1 MSRHGSLAEQL
12 APLLA
17 YRNRPQEE
25 YEPLRTNWNL
35 THDNDNYDEG
45 DEDQRSDIKDFH
57 IERRINIRPTLGEI
71 AREISAAEYREVP
84 YCEGVDS
91 KYGTDF
97 FCGSRGALQKSY
109 PYPVGGD
116 IEFGI
121 HIDRKKKPRKVITRI
136 GKLRFSNGHV
146 TERAYTRG
154 PDGKVIA
161 FDAEVPVGAMLGTSE
176 NQERVLGGNR
186 KGVAQSNAYF
196 AELLEVNLPNKVKTV
211 KRQRHVK
218 VSKDETRADLAKAY
232 SNTPTLPPVKRCPP
246 GFPWQTSSVAE
257 LFMGMKKFPKGQS
270 GSLMWQDISTAMT
283 QREMWEETIAEL
295 SREDVATLDAALT
308 SRSFA
313 EVGEKSGLSRH
324 YADKRSGGRRRLLA
338 ANENLANA
346 IKKFVA

>member
-1 MSRHGSLAEQL
+1 MSRHGSIAEQL
-12 APLLA
+12 APLMA

-25 YEPLRTNWNL
+25 YESLRTNWNL

-71 AREISAAEYREVP
+71 EREIAKAEYIDVP

-91 KYGTDF
+91 ENSTDF
-97 FCGSRGALQKSY
+97 DCGSRGALQKSY
-109 PYPVGGD
+109 PYPVSGD

-121 HIDRKKKPRKVITRI
+121 HIDRRKKPRKVITRI
-136 GKLRFSNGHV
+136 GRLRFSNGHV

-161 FDAEVPVGAMLGTSE
+161 LDAKMPVGAMLGTSE

-196 AELLEVNLPNKVKTV
+196 AELLEANLPNKMKTK
-211 KRQRHVK
+211 KRQRYVK
-218 VSKDETRADLAKAY
+218 VSKEETRADLAKAY
-232 SNTPTLPPVKRCPP
+232 ANTPSLPPVKRCPP
-246 GFPWQTSSVAE
+246 GFPWQPSTVAE

-270 GSLMWQDISTAMT
+270 GSILWQDISTAIT
-283 QREMWEETIAEL
+283 NRQMWEEVLAEL
-295 SREDVATLDAALT
+295 SREEVATLDAALT

-313 EVGEKSGLSRH
+313 EVGEKLGMPSH
-324 YADKRSGGRRRLLA
+324 FADKKGGGKRRLLA

>member
-1 MSRHGSLAEQL
+1 MTRHGSIAEQL
-12 APLLA
+12 APLMA

-71 AREISAAEYREVP
+71 EREIAKAEYRKVP
-84 YCEGVDS
+84 YCGKIDS
-91 KYGTDF
+91 GH
-97 FCGSRGALQKSY
+97 SRYRFSDRGPDEKSY
-109 PYPVGGD
+109 SHPVGGD
-116 IEFGI
+116 IEIGT
-121 HIDRKKKPRKVITRI
+121 HIDGKGKRHKVVTRI
-136 GKLRFSNGHV
+136 GKLRFSNGHA

-176 NQERVLGGNR
+176 DQERVLGGNR
-186 KGVAQSNAYF
+186 KGVGESNAYF
-196 AELLEVNLPNKVKTV
+196 AELLEANLPNKVKTK
-211 KRQRHVK
+211 KRQRYVK
-218 VSKDETRADLAKAY
+218 VSKDETRADLARAY
-232 SNTPTLPPVKRCPP
+232 ANTPKLPSVQRCPP
-246 GFPWQTSSVAE
+246 GFPWQPSSVAE
-257 LFMGMKKFPKGQS
+257 LFMGMKKFPKGQP
-270 GSLMWQDISTAMT
+270 GSLMWQDVSTALAD
-283 QREMWEETIAEL
+283 REVWEETLAEL

-313 EVGEKSGLSRH
+313 EVGEKLGMPSH
-324 YADKRSGGRRRLLA
+324 FADKKGGGKRRLLA